1 MQPDS
6 SASVAP
12 ALEVC
17 GAVNYPVMLLLFQL
31 MQMQPVSPIEPKFII
46 SMLVSVT
53 HSGQSNSDKSEAFE
67 FILIIFFFNRN
78 RSSLQR
84 ALLLLPNLRPKY
96 KLVLGVAELG
106 VLGFAMWVMLQPT
119 NKRRWKSAA

>member
-1 MQPDS
+1 MFASVFSGWLTGAAVIKGFSPLSLLADKMQPDS

-31 MQMQPVSPIEPKFII
+31 MQMQPVSLIEPNFII

-53 HSGQSNSDKSEAFE
+53 HSGESNFDKSEAFE
-67 FILIIFFFNRN
+67 FI
-78 RSSLQR
+78 
-84 ALLLLPNLRPKY
+84 
-96 KLVLGVAELG
+96 
-106 VLGFAMWVMLQPT
+106 
-119 NKRRWKSAA
+119 

>member
-1 MQPDS
+1 MIKGSSPLSLLADKMQPDS
-6 SASVAP
+6 SASAAP

-31 MQMQPVSPIEPKFII
+31 MQMQPVSLIEPNFII

-67 FILIIFFFNRN
+67 FILIYFFLTEIGHLC
-78 RSSLQR
+78 S
-84 ALLLLPNLRPKY
+84 
-96 KLVLGVAELG
+96 VLCYYCLI
-106 VLGFAMWVMLQPT
+106 
-119 NKRRWKSAA
+119 